1 MFGIGEGLVE
11 TFAESV
17 RYKLAK
23 HMKQFP
29 FGTFALAISILLFV
43 SAAMVFLGEYF
54 QIGESNPIYAVFFY
68 VILIL
73 FLLELPLHSVSQALG
88 FPIIVPSITF
98 VLAVLGLIKDTSRKS
113 YSIVAI
119 ILTIVSILLYLGV
132 RFLF

>member
-1 MFGIGEGLVE
+1 
-11 TFAESV
+11 
-17 RYKLAK
+17 
-23 HMKQFP
+23 MKKFP

-54 QIGESNPIYAVFFY
+54 QIDESNPIYAVFFY
-68 VILIL
+68 IVLIL
-73 FLLELPLHSVSQALG
+73 FLPELPLHSASQALG

-98 VLAVLGLIKDTSRKS
+98 VLAVLGLVKDTSRKS